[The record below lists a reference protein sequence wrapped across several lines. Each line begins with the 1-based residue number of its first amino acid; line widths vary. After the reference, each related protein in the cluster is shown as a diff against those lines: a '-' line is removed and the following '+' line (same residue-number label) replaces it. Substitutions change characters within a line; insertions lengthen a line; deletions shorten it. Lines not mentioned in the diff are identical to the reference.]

1 MGSMCKICSF
11 IAMFG
16 CIILINFY
24 NKWSMSKICS
34 FMKNVFHAFAVHMI
48 LSFKI
53 PRFLRCFTS

>member
-34 FMKNVFHAFAVHMI
+34 FNEKC
-48 LSFKI
+48 LSCIRGSYDFK
-53 PRFLRCFTS
+53 F